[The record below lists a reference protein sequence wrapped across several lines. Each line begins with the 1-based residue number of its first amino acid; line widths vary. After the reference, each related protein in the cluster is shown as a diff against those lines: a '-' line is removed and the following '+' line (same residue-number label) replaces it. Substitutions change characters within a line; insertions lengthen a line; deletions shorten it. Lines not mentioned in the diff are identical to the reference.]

1 MNYFILAK
9 IGNVNMK
16 KTFQK
21 TLIAAAA
28 GVALMSAVGTASAN
42 SLLFLYFTT
51 AAGAQ
56 SVLSLSTGANA
67 VANGD
72 KSATTEALHYVYNY
86 GSTCTHF
93 DATGSMTNND
103 LLTHS
108 VAAVAQGGFGK
119 AIASDTSTPI
129 YLPIKD
135 TFGFLIVSTRS
146 TVRTDLRGQMAIV
159 DPSTGLVVSYS
170 AIDNAADT
178 NNQANEGNFST
189 VALGGGTDT
198 QFALTALPATLTTTS
213 WYAVLAGDMSARI
226 LGGLDW
232 NATSTVTNNGF
243 IWDNDENPVSG
254 VKTKAITC
262 SSSLVQSDFM
272 NAGQINTVAST
283 GALVKATFGT
293 LANGA
298 TGAYVVKMQSVQ
310 AAVGAPFAG
319 KQFLHREMAGGF

>member
-42 SLLFLYFTT
+42 SLLFPYFTT
-51 AAGAQ
+51 ATGAQ
-56 SVLSLSTGANA
+56 SVVSLSTGANG
-67 VANGD
+67 VVNGA
-72 KSATTEALHYVYNY
+72 KAATTEALHYVYNY

-93 DATGSMTNND
+93 DFNGSMTNND

-108 VAAVAQGGFGK
+108 VAAPAQGGFGK
-119 AIASDTSTPI
+119 AIGTDTSTPV
-129 YLPIKD
+129 YLPVKD
-135 TFGFLIVSTRS
+135 TYGFLVVSTR
-146 TVRTDLRGQMAIV
+146 TTARTDLRGQMAIV
-159 DPSTGLVVSYS
+159 DPATGLVVSYA

-189 VALGGGTDT
+189 VALGGGTDVN
-198 QFALTALPATLTTTS
+198 FALTALPATLTTTS

-226 LGGLDW
+226 FGGLDW

-243 IWDNDENPVSG
+243 IWDNDENPYSG
-254 VKTKAITC
+254 VKTKAVTC
-262 SSSLVQSDFM
+262 SSHLAQSDLM
-272 NAGQINTVAST
+272 NGAQINSVGAS
-283 GALVKATFGT
+283 GAYVKATFGT
-293 LANGA
+293 LAAGA
-298 TGAYVVKMQSVQ
+298 TGAYVVKMQAVQ

-319 KQFLHREMAGGF
+319 KQFLHREAAGGF

>member
-1 MNYFILAK
+1 
-9 IGNVNMK
+9 MK

-21 TLIAAAA
+21 TLIAVATGA
-28 GVALMSAVGTASAN
+28 ALMSVVGTASAN
-42 SLLFLYFTT
+42 SLLFPYFTT
-51 AAGAQ
+51 ATGAQ
-56 SVLSLSTGANA
+56 SVLSLSTGANGT
-67 VANGD
+67 ANGS
-72 KSATTEALHYVYNY
+72 KVATTEALHYVYNY

-108 VAAVAQGGFGK
+108 VAAPAQGGFGK
-119 AIASDTSTPI
+119 AISTDTSTPV

-135 TFGFLIVSTRS
+135 TYGFLVVSTRT

-159 DPSTGLVVSYS
+159 DPATGLVVSYS

-189 VALGGGTDT
+189 VALGGGTDVN
-198 QFALTALPATLTTTS
+198 FVLTALPATLTTTS
-213 WYAVLAGDMSARI
+213 WYGVLAGDMSARI
-226 LGGLDW
+226 AGGLDW

-243 IWDNDENPVSG
+243 IWDNEENPFSG

-262 SSSLVQSDFM
+262 SSTFVQSDFM
-272 NAGQINTVAST
+272 NAGQINSVATT
-283 GALVKATFGT
+283 GAMVKATFGT
-293 LANGA
+293 LAAGA
-298 TGAYVVKMQSVQ
+298 TGAYVVKMQAVQ

-319 KQFLHREMAGGF
+319 KQFLHREAAGGF